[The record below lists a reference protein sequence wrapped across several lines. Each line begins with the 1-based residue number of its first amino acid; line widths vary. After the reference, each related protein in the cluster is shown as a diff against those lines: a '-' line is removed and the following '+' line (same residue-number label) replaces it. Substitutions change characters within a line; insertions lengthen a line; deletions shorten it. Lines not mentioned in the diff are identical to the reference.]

1 MEEESKKTTLVQI
14 VKFAIVGVGNTLVD
28 WVVLFGLMRVTGITS
43 GFGYSIEKGGSFL
56 VAVINSYIF
65 NKYWTFKAKGTKV
78 AVEFSQFFLVSV
90 VGMIINVG
98 VATAVVRF
106 IKPIDFVINLA
117 GYIPLLELAP
127 GEIWGI
133 FGAAVA
139 TIVALAWN
147 FLGYKFIVFKK

>member
-1 MEEESKKTTLVQI
+1 
-14 VKFAIVGVGNTLVD
+14 VGVGNTLVD

>member
-1 MEEESKKTTLVQI
+1 MEEESKKGTLIQI
-14 VKFAIVGVGNTLVD
+14 IKFAVVGAGNTLVD
-28 WVVLFGLMRVTGITS
+28 WVVLFGLMRLTGITS
-43 GFGYSIEKGGSFL
+43 GFGYSAEKGGSFL
-56 VAVINSYIF
+56 VAVINSYVW

-78 AVEFSQFFLVSV
+78 ATEFSQFFLVSV
-90 VGMIINVG
+90 VGMVINVG
-98 VATAVVRF
+98 VASLVVRF
-106 IKPIDFVINLA
+106 IKPMDFVISLA
-117 GYIPLLELAP
+117 GYIPFIELAP